1 MSGERRRLVLIYRPK
16 PPAATLGKTKPV
28 STAAAVAAA
37 LEPEAVPEGALGAAV
52 ARQRKE
58 ALASILPKTMV
69 IYEKHAQN
77 FLDHCTA
84 QHFPLPLPGQPLCKV
99 AVADFLWRQSERA
112 SNARSWKL
120 WQSKL
125 QSYFSKKW
133 RCPPFNAETVA
144 HLLEQ
149 KRSCQKKIGVV
160 ETDVEP
166 ITADRLRQMYRAG
179 NDAMKTDIR
188 LRQTFRQLVIA
199 HKLTLRPEDLYL
211 TGAGE
216 PADRIVAGDITFVEP
231 QEGAGLPLGSVRVRV
246 RNSKAAKQSGA
257 SKLAGELHEAGATGD
272 ELCPVAAIKGIMLD
286 YGLMDPKRSGE
297 PLVAALSA
305 TGQRIYARPDTW
317 QGARL
322 LSGKEFNER
331 VETLCKIAGLP
342 RATGKGTR
350 HGWSSDALAAGI
362 GERTS
367 NTMGHWAPGSQTPYQ
382 RVTSTLA
389 GSVLTETVLAEKR
402 RQEANAILLS
412 KTMQR

>member
-1 MSGERRRLVLIYRPK
+1 MGGGGVTSASRVERGGQ
-16 PPAATLGKTKPV
+16 A
-28 STAAAVAAA
+28 
-37 LEPEAVPEGALGAAV
+37 
-52 ARQRKE
+52 
-58 ALASILPKTMV
+58 
-69 IYEKHAQN
+69 N
-77 FLDHCTA
+77 
-84 QHFPLPLPGQPLCKV
+84 PGG
-99 AVADFLWRQSERA
+99 RA
-112 SNARSWKL
+112 
-120 WQSKL
+120 
-125 QSYFSKKW
+125 
-133 RCPPFNAETVA
+133 
-144 HLLEQ
+144 
-149 KRSCQKKIGVV
+149 
-160 ETDVEP
+160 
-166 ITADRLRQMYRAG
+166 
-179 NDAMKTDIR
+179 
-188 LRQTFRQLVIA
+188 
-199 HKLTLRPEDLYL
+199 
-211 TGAGE
+211 
-216 PADRIVAGDITFVEP
+216 
-231 QEGAGLPLGSVRVRV
+231 
-246 RNSKAAKQSGA
+246 GA

-286 YGLMDPKRSGE
+286 YGLMDPKRAGE

-412 KTMQR
+412 KSMQR